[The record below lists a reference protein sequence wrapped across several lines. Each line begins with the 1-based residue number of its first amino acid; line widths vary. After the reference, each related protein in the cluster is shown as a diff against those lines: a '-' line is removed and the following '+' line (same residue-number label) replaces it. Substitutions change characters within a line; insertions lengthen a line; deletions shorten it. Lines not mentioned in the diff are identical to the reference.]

1 MWRPYP
7 CCPHP
12 NKTYSEE
19 CETNSKEDIC
29 KIYHN
34 QKLLTINL
42 ILEEMALA
50 IGFDQNILHHCSKQA
65 FTRQVAQGSLQ
76 VQFMK
81 ATSLSDNPRIPDPS
95 LFNFSVDSGCVQE
108 EAKRLPSVAECAAHL
123 ELLQAFRYIRAQ
135 IFSSKELDDA
145 FGIKPENRTVFRK
158 RRVYQGSSSSWV
170 REPVKLRDD
179 TFEKRREEKWPLY
192 LGLAASRFF
201 YWIIAVEEEFGQPNM
216 PDQSLPLPPIDV
228 LMVWHALL
236 LNPKWF
242 RSFEKM
248 ELKHLSKVPFPWEQ
262 VHAAIDTNSANW
274 SFELSKRDQAW
285 FHDKVRMHPD
295 LFEFLTKG
303 HKSSLVRNELS
314 KYGTNHYGGKQGGLN
329 RKMLPEPS
337 NANQD
342 SDFVEL
348 RFLDSC
354 RAAAS
359 KNYTIEK
366 LVDAVKRQSTFV
378 DKMDRQLWI
387 RSPAVE
393 GTLTRGIT
401 RYERFLKLFKL
412 YPRTM
417 LVPTL
422 DIDLVWHTHQ
432 CSPSRY
438 ALVTM
443 EIAGR
448 FIDHNDKLGTAT
460 LDPAFENTK
469 ALYRI
474 RFADEYRICNCWD
487 CESLRSAVRTKDY
500 DIQTDVASVA
510 FQAQSKV
517 AHYRAVEIARQ
528 KGEKLLPVCR

>member
-1 MWRPYP
+1 
-7 CCPHP
+7 
-12 NKTYSEE
+12 
-19 CETNSKEDIC
+19 
-29 KIYHN
+29 
-34 QKLLTINL
+34 
-42 ILEEMALA
+42 MALA
-50 IGFDQNILHHCSKQA
+50 IDFNQNILHNCSKQA
-65 FTRQVAQGSLQ
+65 FTRQIAQGGLQ
-76 VQFMK
+76 VQLTK
-81 ATSLSDNPRIPDPS
+81 AASLSDNPKIPDPS

-108 EAKRLPSVAECAAHL
+108 EARRLPSVAECATHL

-135 IFSSKELDDA
+135 ILSSKELDDA

-158 RRVYQGSSSSWV
+158 KRVHHGSSSSWV

-192 LGLAASRFF
+192 LRLAASRFF
-201 YWIIAVEEEFGQPNM
+201 HWITAVEAEFSQQNA
-216 PDQSLPLPPIDV
+216 PDRPLPLPPIDV

-242 RSFEKM
+242 RSFEQMKL
-248 ELKHLSKVPFPWEQ
+248 EYLSKVAFPWEQ
-262 VHAAIDTNSANW
+262 I
-274 SFELSKRDQAW
+274 
-285 FHDKVRMHPD
+285 
-295 LFEFLTKG
+295 FLTKE
-303 HKSSLVRNELS
+303 HKSLLLRNELV
-314 KYGTNHYGGKQGGLN
+314 KYGAN
-329 RKMLPEPS
+329 RDEGTQDRFDGEILPEPS
-337 NANQD
+337 TADQKP
-342 SDFVEL
+342 DFTEL

-359 KNYTIEK
+359 NNDVIEK

-432 CSPSRY
+432 CSPSQY
-438 ALVTM
+438 ILVTT

-487 CESLRSAVRTKDY
+487 CEALRSAIRSRDY
-500 DIQTDVASVA
+500 YIQTDVASVA
-510 FQAQSKV
+510 FQAQLKV

-528 KGEKLLPVCR
+528 KGEKFLPICKENT

>member
-1 MWRPYP
+1 
-7 CCPHP
+7 
-12 NKTYSEE
+12 
-19 CETNSKEDIC
+19 
-29 KIYHN
+29 
-34 QKLLTINL
+34 
-42 ILEEMALA
+42 MALA
-50 IGFDQNILHHCSKQA
+50 IDFNQNILHHCSKQA
-65 FTRQVAQGSLQ
+65 FTRQVAQGGLQ
-76 VQFMK
+76 VQLTK
-81 ATSLSDNPRIPDPS
+81 AASLSDNPKIPDPS
-95 LFNFSVDSGCVQE
+95 LFNFSVDSGYVQE
-108 EAKRLPSVAECAAHL
+108 EARRLPSVAECAAHL
-123 ELLQAFRYIRAQ
+123 ELLQAFRYIRAK
-135 IFSSKELDDA
+135 ILSSKELDDT

-158 RRVYQGSSSSWV
+158 KRVHHGSSSSWV

-192 LGLAASRFF
+192 LRLAASRFF
-201 YWIIAVEEEFGQPNM
+201 HWITAVEAEFSQQNA
-216 PDQSLPLPPIDV
+216 PDRPLPLPPIDV

-242 RSFEKM
+242 RSFEQMKL
-248 ELKHLSKVPFPWEQ
+248 EHLSKVAFPWKQ
-262 VHAAIDTNSANW
+262 IHLAIDTDSADW

-295 LFEFLTKG
+295 LFEFLTKE
-303 HKSSLVRNELS
+303 HKSLFVRNELA
-314 KYGTNHYGGKQGGLN
+314 KYGTNRDEGKQDGLD
-329 RKMLPEPS
+329 RDILPEPLAADR
-337 NANQD
+337 NPD
-342 SDFVEL
+342 LTEL

-354 RAAAS
+354 RVAAS
-359 KNYTIEK
+359 KNDIIEK
-366 LVDAVKRQSTFV
+366 LVEAVKRQSTFV

-432 CSPSRY
+432 CSPSQY
-438 ALVTM
+438 ILVTA

-474 RFADEYRICNCWD
+474 RFADEYRTCNCWD
-487 CESLRSAVRTKDY
+487 CEALRSAIRTKDY
-500 DIQTDVASVA
+500 YIQTDVASVA
-510 FQAQSKV
+510 FQAQLKV

-528 KGEKLLPVCR
+528 KGERFLPVCKQTI